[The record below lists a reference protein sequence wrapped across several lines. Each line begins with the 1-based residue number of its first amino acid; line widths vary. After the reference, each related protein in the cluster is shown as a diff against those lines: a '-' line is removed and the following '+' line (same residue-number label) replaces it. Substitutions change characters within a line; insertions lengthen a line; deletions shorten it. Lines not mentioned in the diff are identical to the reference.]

1 MRIRRPPS
9 KRLALSRAARHL
21 MLNSPCWAHNVN
33 PDLRDVAQI
42 FRQRQDDC
50 TSKNRTGSGWM
61 ISVPFVSKN
70 TPICCW
76 TGSVIALKARMSL
89 LTMRQ
94 ILRAQD
100 GTQSLETFLRAVPEG
115 TPILITGHS
124 LGGCLASVLAPC
136 VADWRGS
143 TSSGYGL
150 SRSVAC
156 PRGHLTPRR
165 LSLGSRRRAWM
176 TPLQTSTSSVPA
188 VNTRSAPVVVP
199 YSRAS
204 G

>member
-1 MRIRRPPS
+1 MG
-9 KRLALSRAARHL
+9 
-21 MLNSPCWAHNVN
+21 
-33 PDLRDVAQI
+33 
-42 FRQRQDDC
+42 
-50 TSKNRTGSGWM
+50 TSKNCAGSGWM
-61 ISVPFVSKN
+61 ISAPFVSKN

-143 TSSGYGL
+143 TSSL
-150 SRSVAC
+150 
-156 PRGHLTPRR
+156 
-165 LSLGSRRRAWM
+165 
-176 TPLQTSTSSVPA
+176 A
-188 VNTRSAPVVVP
+188 VYTIAAPSPGNADFAVYYNALFTDP
-199 YSRAS
+199 S
-204 G
+204 GP

>member
-21 MLNSPCWAHNVN
+21 MLNSPCWAQNVN

-94 ILRAQD
+94 NCAHRTERKALKH
-100 GTQSLETFLRAVPEG
+100 F
-115 TPILITGHS
+115 
-124 LGGCLASVLAPC
+124 
-136 VADWRGS
+136 
-143 TSSGYGL
+143 
-150 SRSVAC
+150 
-156 PRGHLTPRR
+156 
-165 LSLGSRRRAWM
+165 
-176 TPLQTSTSSVPA
+176 
-188 VNTRSAPVVVP
+188 
-199 YSRAS
+199 
-204 G
+204 